1 MGIRLALGANRPAI
15 LRLVLGQGMLLTAIG
30 LAIGVAGATLLM
42 RTLSGLI
49 YGVGTLDPL
58 TFVAVPAL
66 LCAVALLACFL
77 PARRAASVDPITTL
91 RQG

>member
-1 MGIRLALGANRPAI
+1 MGIRLALGADRSAI
-15 LRLVLGQGMLLTAIG
+15 LKLILGQGLVLTAIG
-30 LAIGVAGATLLM
+30 LALGLAGAVALT
-42 RTLSGLI
+42 RTLAGLV

-66 LCAVALLACFL
+66 LATVALLACFL
-77 PARRAASVDPITTL
+77 PARRAAAVDPITTL

>member
-15 LRLVLGQGMLLTAIG
+15 LKLVLGQGMILAAIG
-30 LAIGVAGATLLM
+30 LAIGVAGAMILT

-49 YGVGTLDPL
+49 YGVGALDPV

-66 LCAVALLACFL
+66 LFAVASLACFL